1 MKRSNGC
8 CNPNP
13 YPPKKGPCGRPGP
26 FDYPDPRYPNPHPW
40 PRPRP
45 DI

>member
-8 CNPNP
+8 WNPNP
-13 YPPKKGPCGRPGP
+13 YPPKIGPCFPGP
-26 FDYPDPRYPNPHPW
+26 DYPGPRYPNPHPW

>member
-8 CNPNP
+8 WNPNP
-13 YPPKKGPCGRPGP
+13 YPPINGPCFPGP

-40 PRPRP
+40 PRPGP
-45 DI
+45 II